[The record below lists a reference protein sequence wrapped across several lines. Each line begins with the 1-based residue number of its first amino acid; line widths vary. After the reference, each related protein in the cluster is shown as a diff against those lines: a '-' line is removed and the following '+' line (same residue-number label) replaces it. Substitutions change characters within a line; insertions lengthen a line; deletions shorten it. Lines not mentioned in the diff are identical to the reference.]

1 MPDQRGW
8 KLKIGVVVPSTNTI
22 LQPDFDDLRTS
33 GITNHIGRIT
43 LPNMSIKTDNDFD
56 KMVRLSETDMVAAVD
71 RVKTMVPDVLVV
83 GMSSLIVWDGLK
95 ASLSRKEMLEN
106 RTGVPVT
113 GGSFAGARLNGSVHN
128 GGAAWITQV
137 SGHSSLDVRIT
148 LETDDGAI
156 IYMTY
161 KGVVARGDSGLY
173 WRVTPVF
180 NTASEKYDWLNHR
193 VFVGKSKQVEG
204 KVAYDIFEIL

>member
-1 MPDQRGW
+1 M
-8 KLKIGVVVPSTNTI
+8 I
-22 LQPDFDDLRTS
+22 
-33 GITNHIGRIT
+33 
-43 LPNMSIKTDNDFD
+43 
-56 KMVRLSETDMVAAVD
+56 
-71 RVKTMVPDVLVV
+71 
-83 GMSSLIVWDGLK
+83 DGLK
-95 ASLSRKEMLEN
+95 KVKFCIALSIFLLLGQMPTALGQSPASDLESEFLMELLLDVDPQLDAGH
-106 RTGVPVT
+106 TSIAPVT
-113 GGSFAGARLNGSVHN
+113 GGSFSGARLQGTVHN
-128 GGAAWITQV
+128 GGADWITQV

-148 LETDDGAI
+148 LETEDGAI

-180 NTASEKYDWLNHR
+180 NTASEEYDWLNHK

>member
-1 MPDQRGW
+1 MNNVFERL
-8 KLKIGVVVPSTNTI
+8 KLATI
-22 LQPDFDDLRTS
+22 LSIFLLS
-33 GITNHIGRIT
+33 GH
-43 LPNMSIKTDNDFD
+43 
-56 KMVRLSETDMVAAVD
+56 AAVGQ
-71 RVKTMVPDVLVV
+71 TPASNLQSEFLLELLLDVDPQLDA
-83 GMSSLIVWDGLK
+83 GHTSI
-95 ASLSRKEMLEN
+95 A
-106 RTGVPVT
+106 PVT
-113 GGSFAGARLNGSVHN
+113 GGSFSGPRMKGSVHN
-128 GGAAWITQV
+128 GGADWITQV

>member
-1 MPDQRGW
+1 MDYLIG
-8 KLKIGVVVPSTNTI
+8 KLIMRKFKIQLSFI
-22 LQPDFDDLRTS
+22 LMLMLMLIGTAPMTS
-33 GITNHIGRIT
+33 AQSPASNLESEFLMELLLDVDPQLDAGHT
-43 LPNMSIKTDNDFD
+43 SI
-56 KMVRLSETDMVAAVD
+56 A
-71 RVKTMVPDVLVV
+71 
-83 GMSSLIVWDGLK
+83 
-95 ASLSRKEMLEN
+95 
-106 RTGVPVT
+106 PVT
-113 GGSFAGARLNGSVHN
+113 GGSFDGARLNGTVHD
-128 GGAAWITQV
+128 GGADWITQV

-161 KGVVARGDSGLY
+161 KGVVARSDSGLY

-180 NTASEKYDWLNHR
+180 NTSSEKYDWLNHK

>member
-1 MPDQRGW
+1 MNNVLE
-8 KLKIGVVVPSTNTI
+8 KLKLATI
-22 LQPDFDDLRTS
+22 LSIVLLS
-33 GITNHIGRIT
+33 GH
-43 LPNMSIKTDNDFD
+43 
-56 KMVRLSETDMVAAVD
+56 AAVGQAPASD
-71 RVKTMVPDVLVV
+71 LQSEFLLELLLDVDPQLDA
-83 GMSSLIVWDGLK
+83 GHTSI
-95 ASLSRKEMLEN
+95 A
-106 RTGVPVT
+106 PVT
-113 GGSFAGARLNGSVHN
+113 GGSFSGARLKGSVHN
-128 GGAAWITQV
+128 GGADWITQV

>member
-1 MPDQRGW
+1 M
-8 KLKIGVVVPSTNTI
+8 I
-22 LQPDFDDLRTS
+22 
-33 GITNHIGRIT
+33 
-43 LPNMSIKTDNDFD
+43 
-56 KMVRLSETDMVAAVD
+56 
-71 RVKTMVPDVLVV
+71 
-83 GMSSLIVWDGLK
+83 DGLK
-95 ASLSRKEMLEN
+95 KVKFCVALSSFLLLGQMPTALGQSPASDLESEFLMELLLDVDPQLDAGH
-106 RTGVPVT
+106 TSIAPVT
-113 GGSFAGARLNGSVHN
+113 GGSFSGARLQGTVHN
-128 GGAAWITQV
+128 GGADWITQV

-148 LETDDGAI
+148 LETEDGAI

-180 NTASEKYDWLNHR
+180 NTASDEYDWLNHR

>member
-1 MPDQRGW
+1 MDYLIG
-8 KLKIGVVVPSTNTI
+8 KLIMRKFKIQFSFI
-22 LQPDFDDLRTS
+22 LMLVLIGTTPMTS
-33 GITNHIGRIT
+33 AQSPASNLESEFLMELLLDVDPQLDAGHT
-43 LPNMSIKTDNDFD
+43 SI
-56 KMVRLSETDMVAAVD
+56 A
-71 RVKTMVPDVLVV
+71 
-83 GMSSLIVWDGLK
+83 
-95 ASLSRKEMLEN
+95 
-106 RTGVPVT
+106 PVT
-113 GGSFAGARLNGSVHN
+113 GGSFDGARLNGTVHD
-128 GGAAWITQV
+128 GGADWITQV

-161 KGVVARGDSGLY
+161 KGVVARSDSGLY

-180 NTASEKYDWLNHR
+180 NTSSEKYDWLNHK